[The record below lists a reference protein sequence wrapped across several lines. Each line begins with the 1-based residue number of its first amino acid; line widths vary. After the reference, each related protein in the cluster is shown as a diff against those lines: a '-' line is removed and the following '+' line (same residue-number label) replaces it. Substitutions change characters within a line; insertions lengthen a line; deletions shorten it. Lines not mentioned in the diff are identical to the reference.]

1 MLLMVNAVI
10 LQINGNILNINI
22 RLFKKERTSNVST
35 YFNKFKRH
43 INNKTDHSIE
53 LIDTWEVEDF
63 LLVGYGISTGNESEL
78 NQHELF
84 PTKNKKHFYGSIL
97 IIKTNLKKQI
107 IDLTANLYEKYYNHL
122 YGYYSDNDSS
132 DVNVNNNLDEYSLNC
147 SSNESIPSINESE
160 SENDGSETLEQEIIV
175 ESNNINN
182 NYYNNEN
189 ELEYESYV
197 SDY

>member
-1 MLLMVNAVI
+1 MVNAVI
-10 LQINGNILNINI
+10 LQIDGNILNINI
-22 RLFKKERTSNVST
+22 RLFKKETVSNVST

-43 INNKTDHSIE
+43 INKNSEHSIE

-63 LLVGYGISTGNESEL
+63 LLLGYGISTGNESEL

-132 DVNVNNNLDEYSLNC
+132 DVDINNNLDEYSLNY
-147 SSNESIPSINESE
+147 SSNESISGINESE
-160 SENDGSETLEQEIIV
+160 SEEEGTPGVIV
-175 ESNNINN
+175 ESNNSNINDN
-182 NYYNNEN
+182 HYYNNEK

>member
-1 MLLMVNAVI
+1 MVNAVI